1 VVKFPFA
8 FGSEVELVLIVSN
21 WKLYAKIVR

>member
-1 VVKFPFA
+1 MVKSPFA

-21 WKLYAKIVR
+21 LRLYAGIAK